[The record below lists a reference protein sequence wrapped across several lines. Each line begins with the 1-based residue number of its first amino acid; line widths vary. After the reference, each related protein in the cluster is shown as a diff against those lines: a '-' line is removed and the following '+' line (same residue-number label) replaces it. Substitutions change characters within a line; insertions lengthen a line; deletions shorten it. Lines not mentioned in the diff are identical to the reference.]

1 MTNQAF
7 QEYSSDVIVHHSEE
21 DYKKLV
27 KLVNFLGKIKSVL
40 LDQVAEVAFK

>member
-27 KLVNFLGKIKSVL
+27 NFLGKIKSVL